1 MKRALAT
8 LLLAALAGC
17 PTAGIHRPALDMR
30 LAASPA
36 LPRVGDT
43 LRLTAVLVNPHDE
56 PMEVEARCTPPVVFA
71 IGAAD
76 RSRTAHRT
84 SASWPCGVAGPRIR
98 IAAGDSVRFTD
109 AWVAD
114 AAGDFTATASIG
126 EHYVARGGRR
136 EFKIGHAFAPVRV
149 RVAPRQAF

>member
-8 LLLAALAGC
+8 LILAALAGC
-17 PTAGIHRPALDMR
+17 PTAGVHRPSLELR

-43 LRLTAVLVNPHDE
+43 LRLTATLANPHAE
-56 PMEVEARCTPPVVFA
+56 AIEVEARCTPPVVFSVV
-71 IGAAD
+71 AAD

-84 SASWPCGVAGPRIR
+84 SESWPCGVAGPRIR
-98 IAAGDSVRFTD
+98 IAPGDSVRFTD

-114 AAGDFTATASIG
+114 AEGAFTATASIG
-126 EHYVARGGRR
+126 EHYVVRGGRR
-136 EFKIGHAFAPVRV
+136 DFKTGHAFAPVTV
-149 RVAPRQAF
+149 RVAPRQGS

>member
-17 PTAGIHRPALDMR
+17 PTAGTHRPALEMR

-43 LRLTAVLVNPHDE
+43 LRLTAILVNPHDE
-56 PMEVEARCTPPVVFA
+56 PVEVEARCTPPVVFSV
-71 IGAAD
+71 GTAD
-76 RSRTAHRT
+76 RGRTAHQT
-84 SASWPCGVAGPRIR
+84 SESWPCGVAGPRFR
-98 IAAGDSVRFTD
+98 IAPGDSVRFTD

-114 AAGDFTATASIG
+114 ASGDFTATASIG
-126 EHYVARGGRR
+126 EHYVVRGGRR
-136 EFKIGHAFAPVRV
+136 EFKIGHAFEPVGV